1 MRYLGGKF
9 RTCKKILEL
18 ISGECP
24 PEKYDTFIEPFCGAL
39 NIGCEAVSYY
49 DNVICSDYCEDV
61 VLLWNHVKEGK
72 FTEPIY
78 ISKEEHTLLKNDK
91 PSWKR
96 AIAGSGFSFRALWFG
111 AYDSGKY
118 VGVRQ
123 SNPVREVFTSIKRKE
138 PKIKKIKEIT
148 HKSYKDI
155 DVSKGNN
162 IIYCDPPYGRTMH
175 QYGTAT
181 QFNSEEF
188 WKVVKEWAK
197 TNHVYVSEKECP
209 IEHEVIYEWSLSISP
224 SNTKIQF
231 TDKLFYIV

>member
-18 ISGECP
+18 ISDECP

-96 AIAGSGFSFRALWFG
+96 AIAGFGFSYRGVWFSTYNDG
-111 AYDSGKY
+111 IEQERNSE
-118 VGVRQ
+118 
-123 SNPVREVFTSIKRKE
+123 REVFNGIKRKE
-138 PKIKKIKEIT
+138 PKIKRISEIT
-148 HKSYKDI
+148 HKNYKDV
-155 DVSKGNN
+155 DLSEVDNA
-162 IIYCDPPYGRTMH
+162 IIYCDPPYKSTS
-175 QYGTAT
+175 QNYGTDEK
-181 QFNSEEF
+181 FRSDEF
-188 WKVVKEWAK
+188 WLNVKEWSK
-197 TNHVYVSEKECP
+197 NNHVYVSEKECP
-209 IEHEVIYEWSLSISP
+209 INHEVVYEWPLVNSLSPTNSL
-224 SNTKIQF
+224 F